1 MVSLKEY
8 FIVKSI
14 CSHGIIRPVD
24 RSGQPINL
32 PDPSIFKKPENE
44 ESDHSD
50 S

>member
-1 MVSLKEY
+1 MVCLNKRLIINYTS
-8 FIVKSI
+8 
-14 CSHGIIRPVD
+14 SHGIIKPVD

-50 S
+50 N